1 MLLHIAQK
9 GALPLGLGRRP
20 KVAYRPRPRVL
31 PTAVSSPSFRVAEP
45 LFAVVRDCPRKGV
58 LAWHVDF
65 VGGEGWSALT
75 DTLVGVSSLEKK
87 AAKKTTW
94 PDEAQRA
101 AVREL
106 VKAARA
112 RGEDLT
118 GPEGLL
124 KTITATVLE
133 SALEEGMTE
142 HLGYDKHHPPAGAR
156 ERKVRNGTRSKT
168 VLSPSDGV
176 RREHHNII

>member
-1 MLLHIAQK
+1 M
-9 GALPLGLGRRP
+9 
-20 KVAYRPRPRVL
+20 
-31 PTAVSSPSFRVAEP
+31 F
-45 LFAVVRDCPRKGV
+45 

-65 VGGEGWSALT
+65 VGGEGWSAMT
-75 DTLVGVSSLEKK
+75 DTLVGVSPLEKK
-87 AAKKTTW
+87 AAKKTAS

-118 GPEGLL
+118 GPDGLL

-133 SALEEGMTE
+133 SALEEEMSE
-142 HLGYDKHHPPAGAR
+142 HLGYDKHHPPAGGGPGNSVTA
-156 ERKVRNGTRSKT
+156 
-168 VLSPSDGV
+168 LAP
-176 RREHHNII
+176 RRC